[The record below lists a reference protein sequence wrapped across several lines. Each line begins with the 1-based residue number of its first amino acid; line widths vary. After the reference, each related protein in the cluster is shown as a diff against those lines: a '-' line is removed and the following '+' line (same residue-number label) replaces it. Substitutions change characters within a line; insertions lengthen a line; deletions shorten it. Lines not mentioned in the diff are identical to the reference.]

1 MKARGSRADFFIILV
16 LFFCTVCNSLQDKLS
31 EHLGSK
37 GPYIAP
43 EGWTRPEVPS
53 TCTPTMITGVFR
65 HGSRNPSAKDIK
77 KFEQLEDL
85 LRRLSREINTTNDKL
100 RWAQTWK
107 NPFKE
112 EDASMLVSLGVEEHL
127 ELGRRWQARF
137 PHLLSDSYHPRHHVF
152 RSSCHERSARSAH
165 AFAGGAFDV
174 SGPGVSGR
182 YNPVHV
188 ITPSCESRDTTL
200 RFFDS
205 CPRYKKE
212 KRKAT
217 QVQEQFL
224 ESKEVQDVVARVGSK
239 LGLKETS
246 KELKAKHV
254 AAMFTLCA
262 FEAGQMKESSRFC
275 SLLDEDD
282 MSTMEYWDDL
292 KHFYKKSY
300 GLAMNAGMACPLL
313 LHLVHVMKSRPP
325 HKTAEL
331 LFAHGETMLP
341 LVTLLGLFQ
350 DPFQLNAST
359 PLHLRRTRKFRSGRI
374 IPMAANIVFVLHS
387 CRQDSSSPQDLR
399 VLVMVNERPV
409 KLAAC
414 SEEEGWLCPLDSL
427 IRIISDR
434 QDTPRK
440 LLNDLL
446 QSEGSKGDS
455 GKGKG
460 VLEHICGFRQLCAL
474 SGKEGDSS
482 SSSCSPEEEEEGEQ
496 TLNEGMEDEKL
507 QEADTSETRLASLIF
522 IFFLLFSSF
531 SLLAFTAWFLSRL

>member
-127 ELGRRWQARF
+127 GASAGPEAQSDMSHIATIRDIMFFAPPVMSDQQGVRMRLQEELSMSVGQA
-137 PHLLSDSYHPRHHVF
+137 
-152 RSSCHERSARSAH
+152 CQ
-165 AFAGGAFDV
+165 
-174 SGPGVSGR
+174 
-182 YNPVHV
+182 
-188 ITPSCESRDTTL
+188 
-200 RFFDS
+200 
-205 CPRYKKE
+205 E

-460 VLEHICGFRQLCAL
+460 VLEHICGFRQL
-474 SGKEGDSS
+474 
-482 SSSCSPEEEEEGEQ
+482 PEEEEEGEQ